1 MSGRKIIAKG
11 ASADGLDTTRLTQ
24 AERRETAERAILEA
38 AMTIVA
44 ERGLDAL
51 TLHEVGEAAGY
62 SRALP
67 GHYFG
72 TKSALLS
79 ALADHIV
86 AIYNDRVNKAVAPAQ
101 TLQQFCDYIALSFE
115 DIRRHPETAR
125 AYQSILAGSLH
136 RRELVPI
143 VERLNQAGI
152 DALVSAIKLLRD
164 NGEVRSDV
172 RPRIEA
178 SIILASLRGVTFHW
192 LTKPDPVFLSRMR
205 EALTTNIRRSL
216 AP

>member
-1 MSGRKIIAKG
+1 MSGRKITAKG
-11 ASADGLDTTRLTQ
+11 ASTDALETTRLTQ

-38 AMTIVA
+38 AMNIVA

-51 TLHEVGEAAGY
+51 TFHEVGEAAGY

-86 AIYNDRVNKAVAPAQ
+86 AIYNARVNKAVPLAQ

-115 DIRRHPETAR
+115 DIRRYPETAR

-143 VERLNQAGI
+143 VERLNRAGI
-152 DALVSAIKLLRD
+152 DALVGAIKLLRD
-164 NGEVRSDV
+164 NGEVRSDI
-172 RPRIEA
+172 RPRVEA

-192 LTKPDPVFLSRMR
+192 LTNPDPVFLSRMR

>member
-1 MSGRKIIAKG
+1 MSGRKITAKD
-11 ASADGLDTTRLTQ
+11 ASADALETTRLTQ

-44 ERGLDAL
+44 ERGFDAL
-51 TLHEVGEAAGY
+51 TLQEAGEAAGY

-79 ALADHIV
+79 ALADHVV
-86 AIYNDRVNKAVAPAQ
+86 AIYNSRIGAAAGPAN
-101 TLQQFCDYIALSFE
+101 TLEQFCEYIALSF
-115 DIRRHPETAR
+115 DDMRRYPETAR
-125 AYQSILAGSLH
+125 AYQSILAASLH

-143 VERLNQAGI
+143 VERLDRAGI
-152 DALVSAIKLLRD
+152 DDLTIAIKLLRD
-164 NGEVRSDV
+164 NGEVRADI
-172 RPRIEA
+172 RPRVEA
-178 SIILASLRGVTFHW
+178 YIILASLRGVAFHW